1 MILNLDILLIIPQLA
16 EALLQK
22 ETLNYD
28 DVKAVLG
35 PMPYQNKVAVE
46 PLQFESEINTWREA
60 GKQG

>member
-1 MILNLDILLIIPQLA
+1 MTYFFIIPQLA

-35 PMPYQNKVAVE
+35 PMPYEDKVVVE
-46 PLQFESEINTWREA
+46 PLQFEGEINRWREA
-60 GKQG
+60 GKEG